1 MIFRQRTIAPS
12 CLTEIAKGTLNNRYG
27 AIENQL
33 AWGLQYESKIKNPLK
48 SNDFQWATY
57 QGQKVNQLIE
67 DDLRNMT
74 QNHCAFCDI
83 FPLRQSGRTIEHFRP
98 KTRFPK
104 ESHLWTNL
112 FYCCHACQEK
122 GEQFDENLIK
132 PDEVG
137 YEFSS
142 FFVCRFDGDAI
153 YIKPNPRRTDQEQNS
168 ANVTIE
174 LYGLNRFDRPEDRF
188 RVWRQ
193 FNDSN
198 NPTIDEF
205 PYRFLFL

>member
-1 MIFRQRTIAPS
+1 MIFRQRPETPA
-12 CLTEIAKGTLNNRYG
+12 CLMATTKFKIRYG
-27 AIENQL
+27 EVQNQV
-33 AWGLQYESKIKNPLK
+33 AWGLQYEAKINDPSK
-48 SNDFQWATY
+48 SNDFQWAIY

-67 DDLRNMT
+67 DDLKDMT

-83 FPLRQSGRTIEHFRP
+83 FPLKQSGRTIEHFRP
-98 KTRFPK
+98 KLRFPR

-122 GEQFDENLIK
+122 SEEFHESLLK

-137 YEFSS
+137 YEFNR
-142 FFVCRFDGDAI
+142 FFIYWLDGEAI
-153 YIKPNPRRTDQEQNS
+153 FIKPNPRRTDQEQIR
-168 ANVTIE
+168 ANITIE

-198 NPTIDEF
+198 NPVIDEF